1 MKPIFDCEL
10 SADTFDNLKKSC
22 DDKFNKQAFYDFL
35 KEKGKLVSVGGIVID
50 FQTKEWTNIEN
61 LDYETD
67 NFYWN
72 TSDIYHFEKYNL
84 KLNDDFIEYVLNRR

>member
-10 SADTFDNLKKSC
+10 STDTFDNLKKSC
-22 DDKFNKQAFYDFL
+22 DNSFNKQPFYDFF
-35 KEKGKLVSVGGIVID
+35 KENGKLVSIGGIVID
-50 FQTKEWTNIEN
+50 FQTNEWTNIEN

-67 NFYWN
+67 DFYWN

-84 KLNDDFIEYVLNRR
+84 KLNDDFIEYVLNRQ